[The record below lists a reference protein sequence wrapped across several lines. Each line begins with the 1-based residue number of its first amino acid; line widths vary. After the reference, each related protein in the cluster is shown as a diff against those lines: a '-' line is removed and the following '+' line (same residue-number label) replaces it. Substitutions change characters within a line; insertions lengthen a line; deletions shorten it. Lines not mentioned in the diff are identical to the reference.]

1 MSGHS
6 IKDCVPFK
14 DEVQKLIQLGVLSF
28 DVEEMVINETSKE
41 NIATSIAIFDS
52 YIDEKKQIIECPA
65 QS

>member
-14 DEVQKLIQLGVLSF
+14 DEVQKLIQSGVLSF
-28 DVEEMVINETSKE
+28 VLEEMVINEATDE
-41 NIATSIAIFDS
+41 GITTSIAIFDS

-65 QS
+65 